1 MIGERTVDGFPALTL
16 GSAAAGGIEA
26 AFVPSAGMVGCSLR
40 HRGDELLGRRGGL
53 EAYVAQRKTMG
64 IPLLHPWANRLSRRR
79 FSVAGRDVAIDP
91 DATPLRLDPNGL
103 PMHGLLSAAGGWRV
117 ERHEAAA
124 DGAVLA
130 ARFDFAAHDDLMAA
144 FPFAHELRFEATLQ
158 GATLTIETTV
168 RASGDVAVPIGFGF
182 HPYLVLPGVPRE
194 DWHVEVPVREQLR
207 LDADMLPT
215 GERLRARIEPG
226 RLGVRTFDDAYAAP
240 PAGDAF
246 ALEGGGRRIEMAFER
261 GYPYAQVFAPPD
273 DPVVAFE
280 PMTAPT
286 NALVDA
292 GPELPMLAPGD
303 AYRAAFSIGVR

>member
-226 RLGVRTFDDAYAAP
+226 RLGVRAFDDAYAAP

-246 ALEGGGRRIEMAFER
+246 ALEGGGRRVEMAFER

>member
-91 DATPLRLDPNGL
+91 DATPLRLDANGL

-144 FPFAHELRFEATLQ
+144 FPFAHELRFEATLH
-158 GATLTIETTV
+158 GATLTIE
-168 RASGDVAVPIGFGF
+168 
-182 HPYLVLPGVPRE
+182 
-194 DWHVEVPVREQLR
+194 
-207 LDADMLPT
+207 
-215 GERLRARIEPG
+215 RARIEPG
-226 RLGVRTFDDAYAAP
+226 RLGVRAFDDAYAAP
-240 PAGDAF
+240 PAGDALASVPQRPPAPCGWWPARADDAQASRSPIRRPLATAC
-246 ALEGGGRRIEMAFER
+246 ALDDASSLRYTACACVLTVFFDTCRARAMSHIERCVGR
-261 GYPYAQVFAPPD
+261 
-273 DPVVAFE
+273 
-280 PMTAPT
+280 
-286 NALVDA
+286 
-292 GPELPMLAPGD
+292 
-303 AYRAAFSIGVR
+303 